1 MASLVA
7 ELILE
12 LVISNLAA
20 VRKVLKR
27 SVLLHYAH
35 LSLHRFGN
43 ALQFVKDVTITFK
56 MHTSPFSS
64 SPHDTSGLGGG
75 EGLLTLFIDVKV
87 PFRLFKVAHIFV
99 HEK

>member
-1 MASLVA
+1 MA

-12 LVISNLAA
+12 LVVSILAA
-20 VRKVLKR
+20 VRKVLKS

-43 ALQFVKDVTITFK
+43 ALQFVKDVTITLK

-64 SPHDTSGLGGG
+64 SPHNTSGLGKGK
-75 EGLLTLFIDVKV
+75 DY
-87 PFRLFKVAHIFV
+87 
-99 HEK
+99 